1 MLKRKRMVRRKLSD
15 LLSKFKELVK
25 GKLYDNANI
34 YFQLTFGRR
43 QSLFQVSLMNQ
54 MKYYLKKI
62 YSKTYI
68 FWFGCM
74 QFPNIS

>member
-1 MLKRKRMVRRKLSD
+1 MIRRKLSD
-15 LLSKFKELVK
+15 LLSKFKELDK

-43 QSLFQVSLMNQ
+43 QFIFQVSLMNQ
-54 MKYYLKKI
+54 MKYHLKEI
-62 YSKTYI
+62 YFKTYI

-74 QFPNIS
+74 QLPNI